1 MLELAVQAQRNT
13 EVHMRKLVVLA
24 SVVALSGLHVHLPA
38 VAQNGP
44 AQKANQL
51 PLRFKDANG
60 TVVGR
65 PIWMKAQYAV
75 LTVERT
81 TFAGLLRP
89 YSNGGGEDYSR
100 SQFQLDILYFST
112 PDCNGQAYRILDES
126 IVGVAPATLQ
136 ATKDGHLLAFVASGN
151 VVTVDINSFRSGQF
165 DCASSS
171 GREIVVPVSDTPIDI
186 TGRFVP
192 PFTMR

>member
-1 MLELAVQAQRNT
+1 MK
-13 EVHMRKLVVLA
+13 KLVVLA
-24 SVVALSGLHVHLPA
+24 AVVALCGLHVHLPA

-51 PLRFKDANG
+51 PLRFKDSNG
-60 TVVGR
+60 IVIGR
-65 PIWMKAQYAV
+65 PIWMNAQYAV

-81 TFAGLLRP
+81 TFAALLRP
-89 YSNGGGEDYSR
+89 YSDGAGADYSR
-100 SQFQLDILYFST
+100 SQFRLDTLYFST
-112 PDCNGQAYRILDES
+112 PDCTGQAYRILDES

-136 ATKDGHLLAFVASGN
+136 ESKDGHLLAFVASGN

-165 DCASSS
+165 DCSSLS
-171 GREIVVPVSDTPIDI
+171 GREVVVPVSGTPIDI

-192 PFTMR
+192 PFAMR